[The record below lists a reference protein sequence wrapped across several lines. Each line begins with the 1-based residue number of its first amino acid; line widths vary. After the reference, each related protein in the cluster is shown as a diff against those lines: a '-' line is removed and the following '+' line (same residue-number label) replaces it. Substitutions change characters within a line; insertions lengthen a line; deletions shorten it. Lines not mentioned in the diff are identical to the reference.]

1 MIAMD
6 VELAAKPMN
15 PKTNWPTPLIHQLQ
29 QDHVSNEEL
38 SLINLV
44 FCKNFVVR
52 YVILASS
59 VAPFYSCTTSYSRAN
74 KKNIKKE

>member
-6 VELAAKPMN
+6 LELAAKPMN

-29 QDHVSNEEL
+29 QDHVRNEEL

-44 FCKNFVVR
+44 FCKKPDVVK
-52 YVILASS
+52 YVMLASS
-59 VAPFYSCTTSYSRAN
+59 VAPFHSCTKSYSWAN
-74 KKNIKKE
+74 

>member
-29 QDHVSNEEL
+29 QDHVRNEEL

-44 FCKNFVVR
+44 FCKKTCRCQIRHVGFNC
-52 YVILASS
+52 SS
-59 VAPFYSCTTSYSRAN
+59 IS
-74 KKNIKKE
+74 

>member
-29 QDHVSNEEL
+29 QDHVRNEEQ

-44 FCKNFVVR
+44 FCKNLSLSD
-52 YVILASS
+52 ISS
-59 VAPFYSCTTSYSRAN
+59 
-74 KKNIKKE
+74 

>member
-29 QDHVSNEEL
+29 QDHVSNEEQ

-44 FCKNFVVR
+44 FCKN
-52 YVILASS
+52 LSLS
-59 VAPFYSCTTSYSRAN
+59 NTSCWLQL
-74 KKNIKKE
+74 